1 MRKDGICDRG
11 RAGFIGVVCVHRSLS
26 RLRVRVCASWE
37 VHTGRGRFKKCTA
50 ATERDGD
57 DDDDDEG
64 GIAVGVGVGV
74 GGVHRAS
81 SSSSVVSR
89 VRVDVATHDEARG
102 ARRHG

>member
-1 MRKDGICDRG
+1 
-11 RAGFIGVVCVHRSLS
+11 VCVCVGGPH
-26 RLRVRVCASWE
+26 
-37 VHTGRGRFKKCTA
+37 RGRFKKCTA
-50 ATERDGD
+50 ATTER

-74 GGVHRAS
+74 GVGGVHRA

>member
-1 MRKDGICDRG
+1 MRASIVVEVTG
-11 RAGFIGVVCVHRSLS
+11 VCVC
-26 RLRVRVCASWE
+26 VWE
-37 VHTGRGRFKKCTA
+37 VDTGRGRSKKCTA
-50 ATERDGD
+50 ATER

-74 GGVHRAS
+74 GVGGVHRA

>member
-1 MRKDGICDRG
+1 MC
-11 RAGFIGVVCVHRSLS
+11 VCVGGPH
-26 RLRVRVCASWE
+26 
-37 VHTGRGRFKKCTA
+37 RGRFKKCTA
-50 ATERDGD
+50 ATER

-81 SSSSVVSR
+81 SSSVVSR

>member
-1 MRKDGICDRG
+1 MCVCRG
-11 RAGFIGVVCVHRSLS
+11 LS
-26 RLRVRVCASWE
+26 
-37 VHTGRGRFKKCTA
+37 KKCTA
-50 ATERDGD
+50 ATTER

-64 GIAVGVGVGV
+64 GIAVGVGVG
-74 GGVHRAS
+74 GVHRA

>member
-1 MRKDGICDRG
+1 MRASI
-11 RAGFIGVVCVHRSLS
+11 VVEVTGAC
-26 RLRVRVCASWE
+26 VCAWE

-50 ATERDGD
+50 ATERD
-57 DDDDDEG
+57 DDDDEG

-74 GGVHRAS
+74 GVGGVHRA

>member
-1 MRKDGICDRG
+1 MRKDGFCDRG
-11 RAGFIGVVCVHRSLS
+11 RAGFIGFVCVHRSLS
-26 RLRVRVCASWE
+26 RLRVRVCAWE
-37 VHTGRGRFKKCTA
+37 VDTGRGRFKKCTA
-50 ATERDGD
+50 ATERD

-81 SSSSVVSR
+81 SSSVVSR

>member
-1 MRKDGICDRG
+1 MRKDGFCDRG
-11 RAGFIGVVCVHRSLS
+11 RAGFIGFVCVHRSLS
-26 RLRVRVCASWE
+26 RLRVRVCAWE

-50 ATERDGD
+50 ATERD

-81 SSSSVVSR
+81 SSSVVSR

>member
-1 MRKDGICDRG
+1 
-11 RAGFIGVVCVHRSLS
+11 VCVCVGGPH
-26 RLRVRVCASWE
+26 
-37 VHTGRGRFKKCTA
+37 RGRFKKCTA
-50 ATERDGD
+50 ATER

-81 SSSSVVSR
+81 SSSVVSR

>member
-1 MRKDGICDRG
+1 MR
-11 RAGFIGVVCVHRSLS
+11 VCVGGRH
-26 RLRVRVCASWE
+26 
-37 VHTGRGRFKKCTA
+37 RGRFKKCTA
-50 ATERDGD
+50 ATERDD

-64 GIAVGVGVGV
+64 GIAVSVGV
-74 GGVHRAS
+74 GGVHRA